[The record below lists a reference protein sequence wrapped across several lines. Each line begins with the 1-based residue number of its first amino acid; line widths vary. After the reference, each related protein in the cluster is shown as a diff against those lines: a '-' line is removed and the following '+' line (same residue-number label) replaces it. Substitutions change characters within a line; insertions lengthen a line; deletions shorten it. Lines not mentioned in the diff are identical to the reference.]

1 MEFHCRDSCSLA
13 LSSSSAF
20 SLSMIP
26 ECPGM
31 HARTQLEENPVL
43 PQVLTQTILKK
54 KKKSD

>member
-54 KKKSD
+54 KEKK

>member
-1 MEFHCRDSCSLA
+1 
-13 LSSSSAF
+13 
-20 SLSMIP
+20 MIP

-54 KKKSD
+54 KKKSDWFDVNLRLYFFKYRLASLI